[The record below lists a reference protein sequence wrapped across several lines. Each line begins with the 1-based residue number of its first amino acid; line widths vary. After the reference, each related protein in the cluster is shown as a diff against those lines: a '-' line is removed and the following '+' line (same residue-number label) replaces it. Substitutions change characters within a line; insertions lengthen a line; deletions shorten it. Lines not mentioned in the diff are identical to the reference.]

1 MRRGGRQWRKLRAD
15 WAIVIATRAAAG
27 DPVICR
33 RCNTPILPGQRWQ
46 LGHPDTMPV
55 ATHGHHAHDLAPEHA
70 GENERAGAL
79 LRHALTLHESAVSL

>member
-1 MRRGGRQWRKLRAD
+1 MQVRNA
-15 WAIVIATRAAAG
+15 WAIEITDRAAAG

-33 RCNTPILPGQRWQ
+33 RCSTPILPVQRWQ

-55 ATHGHHAHDLAPEHA
+55 ATHGHHAHDLAPEH
-70 GENERAGAL
+70 GSCNESAGAL